1 MDKKEKTKLL
11 LKGVVAEYEKE
22 KYPARAYHLF
32 KSIVGLK
39 FKLIRLEKNI
49 TVESVVQDN
58 SFCFNDYSLYKF
70 EKGDLSVERLFALS
84 KYYNFNVNDLFS
96 KLNKLE
102 R

>member
-11 LKGVVAEYEKE
+11 LKGVLSEYEKE
-22 KYPARAYHLF
+22 KHSAKAYHLF
-32 KSIVGLK
+32 QSIVGLK

-49 TVESVVQDN
+49 TVESVVQDI
-58 SFCFNDYSLYKF
+58 SFNFNEHSVYKF
-70 EKGDLSVERLFALS
+70 EKGDLSVARLFALS
-84 KYYNFNVNDLFS
+84 KYYNFNVDDLFS